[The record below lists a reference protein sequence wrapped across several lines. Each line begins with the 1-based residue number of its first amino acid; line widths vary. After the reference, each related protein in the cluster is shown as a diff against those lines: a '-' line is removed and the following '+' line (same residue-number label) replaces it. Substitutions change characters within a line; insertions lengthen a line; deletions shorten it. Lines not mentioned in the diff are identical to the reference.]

1 MTENYE
7 ALGRYTKAAENIN
20 VAIRERN
27 LQLAELKR
35 LCARVV
41 DNSSGWDG
49 LMDFDFKAAQDHLRQ
64 AESAHV
70 NAVAAVA
77 DANSVAIPAKKQA
90 YQWR

>member
-7 ALGRYTKAAENIN
+7 ALGRYTKASEEIN
-20 VAIRERN
+20 AAIRARN
-27 LQLAELKR
+27 AHLAELKR

-41 DNSSGWDG
+41 DHASGWDG
-49 LMDFDFKAAQDHLRQ
+49 LVDFDFKAALEHLQ
-64 AESAHV
+64 HAESAHA

-77 DANSVAIPAKKQA
+77 DANSVAILAKKQA